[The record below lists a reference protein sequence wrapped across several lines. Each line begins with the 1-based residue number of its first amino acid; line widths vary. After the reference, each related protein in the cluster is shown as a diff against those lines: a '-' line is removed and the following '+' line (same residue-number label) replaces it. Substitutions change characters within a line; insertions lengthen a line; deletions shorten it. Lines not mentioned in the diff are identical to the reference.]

1 MADPS
6 RRALVVGLAA
16 LPGCCAPFVTVA
28 TASVMPQDPIFAAP
42 SHNVPST
49 LTP

>member
-16 LPGCCAPFVTVA
+16 LPGVLRTVRHCRHCKRHAPGSDLRRA
-28 TASVMPQDPIFAAP
+28 KP
-42 SHNVPST
+42 
-49 LTP
+49 